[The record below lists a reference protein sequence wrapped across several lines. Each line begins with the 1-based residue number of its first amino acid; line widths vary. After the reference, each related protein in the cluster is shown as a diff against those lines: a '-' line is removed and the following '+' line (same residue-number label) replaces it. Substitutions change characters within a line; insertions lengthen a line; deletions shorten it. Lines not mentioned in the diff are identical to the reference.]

1 MSEPP
6 VAMSYDQ
13 SPQLL
18 DSFARVRSAR
28 LSFRPLRLS
37 DQDALYQIM
46 SDPDV
51 SRYNRWETHLRPQDS
66 RDYLQAVV
74 DLYAQGQYLEWG
86 IINPQNHLIGFFGL
100 VWWLPDFASA
110 EIGFSLGQT
119 YWGQGYMQEALRA
132 LLDWGF
138 SEMHINRFEAQ
149 CDQFNRS
156 SQKVLERLNWSCEG
170 LMRQK
175 AYFKQRW
182 HDVKLYSLLRSD
194 PREECLSASQW

>member
-13 SPQLL
+13 IPQLL
-18 DSFARVRSAR
+18 DSFARVHSER

-37 DQDALYQIM
+37 DQDGLYQIM
-46 SDPDV
+46 SDPEV
-51 SRYNRWETHLRPQDS
+51 SRYNRWETHQRPQDS
-66 RDYLQAVV
+66 RDYLQAVA

-86 IINPQNHLIGFFGL
+86 IVCQQQLIGFFGL

-110 EIGFSLGQT
+110 EIGFSLGRAH
-119 YWGQGYMQEALRA
+119 WGQGYMQEALKA
-132 LLDWGF
+132 LQNWAF
-138 SEMHINRFEAQ
+138 TEMNINRFEAQ
-149 CDQFNRS
+149 CDQFNLA

-175 AYFKQRW
+175 AYFKARW

-194 PREECLSASQW
+194 PR